1 MWKRVELVRPQAQV
15 VPPRHRGHGMRWLN
29 GGCGLLLSLVC
40 AACNEPELITDP
52 LADATVLDVMIETSP
67 AVLDFGL
74 VPVNTAQTLTLTL
87 RNKGEREL
95 KIEGLSLDRTA
106 PFELDASPP
115 LTLAPG
121 ESRDITIRYLPTGY
135 EATSANLVVQ
145 STDPILPEVKVGLA
159 GRCDPPLLDLSPLSY
174 SFGQGWIGCQ
184 FEQPLY
190 LRNRGGSPLL
200 ISKASLASSSSELKL
215 DLGGTL
221 PLTVL
226 PGEQKLLTLHYEP
239 LDEVLDSAT
248 LKVESNDP
256 VLSLVTGNF
265 SGQGRS
271 PGLIRDVFGVDAN
284 GKVDILF
291 VVDNSGS
298 MADNQQNL
306 VNNFGRFY
314 KVLQELN
321 LDWQIGV
328 VTTDNGVLQGRTR
341 IITPSTPDIQGTFSE
356 NALVGV
362 AGSGDEKG
370 LEFAYQALSEP
381 LVSSQNRGFLR
392 PDAGLRVIILSDE
405 EDYSSRNVDFYVSF
419 FQSLKLSPRL
429 VTVNGITGED
439 SGCNTSC
446 GAADA
451 ARRYA
456 DAVAAT
462 GGITASICTC
472 DFISALEALAADAQ
486 VYQDTFPLSQTPVE
500 ATIQVL
506 VNGQARYDWSYDASL
521 NSVVFDT
528 PEGTPQNGEDVVI
541 TYELLLTC
549 SD

>member
-1 MWKRVELVRPQAQV
+1 MSF
-15 VPPRHRGHGMRWLN
+15 G
-29 GGCGLLLSLVC
+29 SL
-40 AACNEPELITDP
+40 ACNEPALVNDP
-52 LADATVLDVMIETSP
+52 LASATVYDVMIETSP
-67 AVLDFGL
+67 AVLDFGM
-74 VPVNTAQTLTLTL
+74 VAVNTEQRLTLTL
-87 RNKGEREL
+87 RNKGTREL
-95 KIEGLSLDRTA
+95 KIEGLSLDRLA
-106 PFELDASPP
+106 PFEVDAETPF
-115 LTLAPG
+115 TLGVG
-121 ESRDITIRYLPTGY
+121 EVRELSIRYRPTGY
-135 EATSANLVVQ
+135 EATSANLVVE

-159 GRCDPPLLDLSPLSY
+159 GRCDPPKLDLSPLSY
-174 SFGQGWIGCQ
+174 GFGQGWIGCQ

-190 LRNRGGSPLL
+190 LRNRGGSPLE
-200 ISKASLASSSSELKL
+200 ISRASLTSSSSELKL
-215 DLGGTL
+215 TLDQSL
-221 PLTVL
+221 PLVVP
-226 PGEQKLLTLHYEP
+226 PGEQRLLTLSYTP
-239 LDEVLDSAT
+239 LDEVADSAT
-248 LKVESNDP
+248 LRVDSNDP
-256 VLSLVTGNF
+256 ELPLVTGSF

-298 MADNQQNL
+298 MSDNQQNL

-356 NALVGV
+356 NALVGT

-392 PDAGLRVIILSDE
+392 PDAGLRIITLSDE

-419 FQSLKLSPRL
+419 FQNLKVSPRL
-429 VTVNGITGED
+429 VTFNGITGED
-439 SGCNTSC
+439 AGCNTSC
-446 GAADA
+446 GAADP

-456 DAVAAT
+456 DAVEAT

-500 ATIQVL
+500 ATLKVT
-506 VNGQARYDWSYDASL
+506 VNGQMRLDWTYDAAL
-521 NSVVFDT
+521 NAVVFAT
-528 PEGTPQNGEDVVI
+528 PEATPQNGEDVVI